1 MDFFFENIISHIKSF
16 YNSPKVPV
24 DIISFFFFNFRF
36 SIRKSQ
42 SQQKLAKKITHFT
55 IQFCSKNLTH
65 FTNLNSLDIE
75 NNMLPQRGQKIFWLY
90 KFSANMFLFGVWK
103 IFVQHH
109 FLTPKNCILEA
120 NWKQMSV
127 LFLYISLRKF
137 LFQRRGKVL
146 SGEGWDGGGWII
158 SLRQLAV
165 WTLQNILQFF
175 VLIDIFDNS
184 TIF

>member
-1 MDFFFENIISHIKSF
+1 MIQKSHIWNSFFENIISGVKCF
-16 YNSPKVPV
+16 YICPEVPV
-24 DIISFFFFNFRF
+24 DIIRVCFLNFRF
-36 SIRKSQ
+36 SSTKSQ

-120 NWKQMSV
+120 NWKQMSIY
-127 LFLYISLRKF
+127 FYISP
-137 LFQRRGKVL
+137 
-146 SGEGWDGGGWII
+146 
-158 SLRQLAV
+158 
-165 WTLQNILQFF
+165 
-175 VLIDIFDNS
+175 
-184 TIF
+184 